1 MGSSISFRDEARG
14 HIDFATDGASDT
26 HEDVAALSY
35 LRAFVTLLV
44 VLHHALLAYH
54 PYMPRD
60 LTAWGK
66 GAQWWAAFP
75 ILDAQRNEIFGL
87 ITGFNDVFFMS
98 LMFFIS
104 GLFVWPSLQRKG
116 AFGFVRDRVLRL
128 GLPFAIAAGALAP
141 LAYYP
146 SYLQRGGD
154 PDVAVYWQ
162 TWLSLPSWSS
172 GPAWFIWVL
181 LAYGTVAALLYGI
194 APAVFRG
201 LGRLASNGEN
211 APARFVRGLVLL
223 SAVAYVGMMLYLG
236 GDKWLDYG
244 PFAVQ
249 GSRIVHYALYF
260 FAGIAVGSFGLTS
273 GLLSPTGKLAR
284 RWWLWQALAWPAFF
298 AVAAIVIASLSSKG
312 VPEEAFIVGGGV
324 AFAISC
330 AISSFAFV
338 ALFVRFVKRHGPVW
352 DSFSRNAYGIY
363 LTHYVFV
370 IWIQYA
376 LLASPLGAVAKGAI
390 VFTAATALAWATTA
404 FLRTFRPIGRVI

>member
-1 MGSSISFRDEARG
+1 MGSGIRFRDEPQA
-14 HIDFATDGASDT
+14 FVAVSADGREER
-26 HEDVAALSY
+26 EDVAALGY

-54 PYMPRD
+54 PYMPREV
-60 LTAWGK
+60 K
-66 GAQWWAAFP
+66 GAWETPPLWWAAFP
-75 ILDAQRNEIFGL
+75 ILDGQRNEIFGL

-104 GLFVWPSLQRKG
+104 GLFVQSSLERKG
-116 AFGFVRDRVLRL
+116 AFGFIRDRIVRL
-128 GLPFAIAAGALAP
+128 GLPFAVAAGALAP

-146 SYLQRGGD
+146 SYLARGGD
-154 PDVAVYWQ
+154 PSLAVYWQ
-162 TWLSLPSWSS
+162 TWVSLPSWSS

-181 LAYGTVAALLYGI
+181 LAYGIVAALI
-194 APAVFRG
+194 HAIVPAFGRA
-201 LGRLASNGEN
+201 LGRLASNGEH
-211 APARFVRGLVLL
+211 APGRFVRGLILL
-223 SAVAYVGMMLYLG
+223 SAIGYVGMMLYLG
-236 GDKWLDYG
+236 GDEWLDYG

-249 GSRIVHYALYF
+249 GSRVVHYALYF
-260 FAGIAVGSFGLTS
+260 FAGIAVGAGGLTS

-298 AVAAIVIASLSSKG
+298 AVVAIVVTALSTKD
-312 VPEEAFIVGGGV
+312 VPEQVFVVVGGV

-330 AISSFAFV
+330 AVSSFAFV

-376 LLASPLGAVAKGAI
+376 LLASPLDAVWKGAI
-390 VFTAATALAWATTA
+390 VFSGATALAWATTA
-404 FLRTFRPIGRVI
+404 LLRTFRPIGRVI